1 MQELRK
7 VETEKENYMY
17 SEKFS
22 RIWTLHSHK
31 ILTKQQGW
39 PQGVSS
45 VGNPL
50 QALTG
55 FNSGSLAK

>member
-1 MQELRK
+1 MLYLVPNLSDGYRQILHPLPLDINFDR
-7 VETEKENYMY
+7 
-17 SEKFS
+17 S
-22 RIWTLHSHK
+22 LHSHK

-39 PQGVSS
+39 PRG

-55 FNSGSLAK
+55 FNLGSLAT